1 VLNFFHIAAP
11 WLIFLAISY
20 KNPWDANGLVDLI
33 RSLNFTVFS
42 IGYVRGAPPM
52 ARRKTLP
59 ESVRAKLDLAERLA
73 QLRLELFGDRGG
85 PEMARQLGIPVRTW
99 YNYEGGVTVPA
110 EVVLKIIEL
119 TAVEP
124 GWLLTGKGP
133 RFRNPSRADRPDSAS
148 QPTMMVGALL
158 RTALQLLEGET
169 PPDHGAGASFPLELE
184 HPSPGGAKRLVRDHD
199 GARPTQTDS
208 EPDARRSH
216 ALDHDEAKAA
226 RSEWIEARAAN
237 RCLHVVDDAMA
248 PVIVQGASVA
258 FSREAEPPAAL
269 DGKIVVAWIDHQPLI
284 RWYQDCGRYALLRAQ
299 NPDASP
305 QQTLIDLENVHS
317 RPQFRRVLWI
327 ETPH

>member
-1 VLNFFHIAAP
+1 
-11 WLIFLAISY
+11 
-20 KNPWDANGLVDLI
+20 
-33 RSLNFTVFS
+33 
-42 IGYVRGAPPM
+42 M

-85 PEMARQLGIPVRTW
+85 PEMARRLGIPVRTW

-119 TAVEP
+119 TSVEP
-124 GWLLTGKGP
+124 GWLLNGKGP
-133 RFRNPSRADRPDSAS
+133 KFRNPSRGDRGDSAS

-158 RTALQLLEGET
+158 RTALQLLEGDA
-169 PPDHGAGASFPLELE
+169 PPERGGGPSFPIEID
-184 HPSPGGAKRLVRDHD
+184 HPSPGGARRLGRDHD
-199 GARPTQTDS
+199 EPRPAEFEPES
-208 EPDARRSH
+208 EREPDARRSQ
-216 ALDHDEAKAA
+216 ALDRDDAKVA
-226 RSEWIEARAAN
+226 RSEWIEARAEN

-248 PVIVQGASVA
+248 PVIAQGASIA
-258 FSREAEPPAAL
+258 FARESEDAAAL
-269 DGKIVVAWIDHQPLI
+269 DGKIVVVWIDHQPLI

-299 NPDASP
+299 NAEASP
-305 QQTLIDLENVHS
+305 QQTLIDLDNLHA